1 MRQMN
6 DKEKEEYR
14 RGFEKA
20 REDSRKRM
28 PIFLWIHAG
37 ISVAALLIAIIAV
50 AVTRL

>member
-20 REDSRKRM
+20 REDSRGRM
-28 PIFLWIHAG
+28 SVFLWIHAG
-37 ISVAALLIAIIAV
+37 ISAAVLLIAIIALV
-50 AVTRL
+50 AIRL